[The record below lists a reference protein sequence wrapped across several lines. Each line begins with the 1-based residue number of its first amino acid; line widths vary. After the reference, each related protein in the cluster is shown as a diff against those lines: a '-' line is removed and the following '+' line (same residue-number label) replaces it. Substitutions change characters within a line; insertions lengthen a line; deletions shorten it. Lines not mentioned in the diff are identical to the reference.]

1 MSKIEIKDL
10 TFYYDDFYH
19 PVFENVS
26 FCLDTDW
33 KLALIGR
40 NGRGKT
46 TLLKLLQG
54 SLEPSGGKINRTVGF
69 SYFPYEYDGGKFVK
83 TMDVIKECIG
93 GLKTMEIL
101 IEQYSEDREGKNIG
115 RLTEILDVYD
125 SLDGF
130 GMEGRIYRET
140 AQMGLAADL
149 LERDFSTLSGGEATC
164 MLIIALF
171 LKKDSFVLLD
181 EPTNHLDTG
190 KKEHLK
196 RYLMRKKGFVIVS
209 HDGDFLDAVTDHVL
223 AINKTDIGIEQ
234 GNFSTWRRNFEVNEL
249 YELRAREKLMNEIGR
264 LERQSKVCR
273 SWSEV
278 GNGQKYDF
286 AGNARTNGTRS
297 YMRQA
302 KRVEQRVRNDIEE
315 KKRLLRNMEQVKDLE
330 IDQDMAEEEILL
342 EVKDLSFGYEGGKT
356 VLKNVSF
363 RVKPGDKVWIR
374 GRNGAGKTTLL
385 NILSGRIA
393 CDGIFRP
400 NNLSIAY
407 VWQEPYWKN
416 GNMAE
421 LMEKEAGRES
431 FGEVYAKFLD
441 ICGRFDL
448 PEDFGSRPFE
458 TLSDGEKKK
467 ADIARCLSISRQ
479 MIILDEPLNYMDDMF
494 KMQLEN
500 AVADRDITMVFVE
513 HDEGFGSR
521 VANKAVCL

>member
-1 MSKIEIKDL
+1 
-10 TFYYDDFYH
+10 
-19 PVFENVS
+19 
-26 FCLDTDW
+26 
-33 KLALIGR
+33 
-40 NGRGKT
+40 
-46 TLLKLLQG
+46 
-54 SLEPSGGKINRTVGF
+54 
-69 SYFPYEYDGGKFVK
+69 
-83 TMDVIKECIG
+83 
-93 GLKTMEIL
+93 
-101 IEQYSEDREGKNIG
+101 
-115 RLTEILDVYD
+115 
-125 SLDGF
+125 
-130 GMEGRIYRET
+130 
-140 AQMGLAADL
+140 
-149 LERDFSTLSGGEATC
+149 
-164 MLIIALF
+164 
-171 LKKDSFVLLD
+171 
-181 EPTNHLDTG
+181 
-190 KKEHLK
+190 
-196 RYLMRKKGFVIVS
+196 
-209 HDGDFLDAVTDHVL
+209 
-223 AINKTDIGIEQ
+223 
-234 GNFSTWRRNFEVNEL
+234 
-249 YELRAREKLMNEIGR
+249 
-264 LERQSKVCR
+264 
-273 SWSEV
+273 
-278 GNGQKYDF
+278 
-286 AGNARTNGTRS
+286 
-297 YMRQA
+297 MRQA
-302 KRVEQRVRNDIEE
+302 KRAEQRVRNDIEE

-521 VANKAVCL
+521 VANKVVCL